1 MNTVTRTI
9 FWVVLLLV
17 GFNFV
22 TPDPVEVTPGA
33 LSDGATV
40 WTVSN
45 DDDLGHA
52 HNHWLESS
60 TDLLL
65 PLPGLVMAMF
75 AVLGAV
81 RPFLNANDPKHFA
94 ISRRNPRSAPT
105 D

>member
-1 MNTVTRTI
+1 MKTLSRTI

-17 GFNFV
+17 AFDFV

-33 LSDGATV
+33 LSDGVAV

-52 HNHWLESS
+52 HNYSLASDI
-60 TDLLL
+60 DLLL
-65 PLPGLVMAMF
+65 PFPGLMMAMF

-81 RPFLNANDPKHFA
+81 RPFLNANDPKHFV